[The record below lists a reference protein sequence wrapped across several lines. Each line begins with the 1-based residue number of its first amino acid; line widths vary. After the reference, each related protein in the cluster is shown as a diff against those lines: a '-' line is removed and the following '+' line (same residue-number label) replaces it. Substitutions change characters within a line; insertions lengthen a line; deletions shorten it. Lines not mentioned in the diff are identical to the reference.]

1 MKRIAL
7 FASIAILLFSSIAA
21 AQPSRDDRRQ
31 ARERLNLSVEQE
43 KSIKDIKTTS
53 GKELIDLR
61 ADVQKKRIDLGN
73 AWSAEAP
80 DRAQVEGL
88 MKDIGA
94 LQLKMKMILFDADQA
109 VNKQLN
115 PEQRK
120 VYRELKQER
129 REHMKDNA
137 MQRRGG
143 GKGFGPR
150 RGGAPGD
157 RED

>member
-7 FASIAILLFSSIAA
+7 FASIAILLLSAVA
-21 AQPSRDDRRQ
+21 VAQPSRDERRQ
-31 ARERLNLSVEQE
+31 ARERLNLNAEQE
-43 KSIKDIKTTS
+43 KSIKDIKSTS

-94 LQLKMKMILFDADQA
+94 LQLKMKMVLFDADQA
-109 VNKQLN
+109 VNKLLN

-129 REHMKDNA
+129 RERTKNNA

-143 GKGFGPR
+143 GKGFGPQ
-150 RGGAPGD
+150 RGGASGD
-157 RED
+157 RGD

>member
-7 FASIAILLFSSIAA
+7 FASIAILLLSAMA
-21 AQPSRDDRRQ
+21 VAQPSRDDRRQ
-31 ARERLNLSVEQE
+31 ARERLNLTSEQE
-43 KSIKDIKTTS
+43 KSIKDIKSKS

-61 ADVQKKRIDLGN
+61 AEVQKKRIDLGN
-73 AWSAEAP
+73 AWGADTP

-109 VNKQLN
+109 VNKLLN

-120 VYRELKQER
+120 VYKELKQER
-129 REHMKDNA
+129 RERMKHDA
-137 MQRRGG
+137 MQRRGA
-143 GKGFGPR
+143 GKGFGPH
-150 RGGAPGD
+150 RGGASGD
-157 RED
+157 RGD